1 VQSASAEKLQS
12 MEDALAIASKP
23 VKLVPLK
30 KRTCKH
36 GYHCVTVEQTD
47 FTIPDTQPE
56 KKWRTICFEGN
67 LEDIGKLLQMKPQVP
82 EGKAGSAEN
91 GKILQDH
98 LMQLAGTPCGY
109 PEFVS
114 NILQEDSQ

>member
-1 VQSASAEKLQS
+1 
-12 MEDALAIASKP
+12 M
-23 VKLVPLK
+23 
-30 KRTCKH
+30 
-36 GYHCVTVEQTD
+36 EQTD
-47 FTIPDTQPE
+47 FTIPDTQSE
-56 KKWRTICFEGN
+56 KNWRTICFEGN

-82 EGKAGSAEN
+82 EGKAASAEN

-98 LMQLAGTPCGY
+98 LMQLAGIPCGY